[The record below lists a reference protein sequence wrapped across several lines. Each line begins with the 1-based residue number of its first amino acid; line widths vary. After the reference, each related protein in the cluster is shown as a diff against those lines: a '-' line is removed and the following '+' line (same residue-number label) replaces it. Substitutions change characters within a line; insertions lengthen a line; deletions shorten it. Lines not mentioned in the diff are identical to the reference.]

1 MINYDKENFIYKDTT
16 KEIKDEISSYVEK
29 YITNEI
35 ENLMGVSV
43 EDIKNVMKENGALN
57 AMMSG
62 SGPTVFGIYEDKKLA
77 KQAQQKIKKEG
88 LTNQVYV
95 VNVHNNRRN

>member
-1 MINYDKENFIYKDTT
+1 
-16 KEIKDEISSYVEK
+16 
-29 YITNEI
+29 
-35 ENLMGVSV
+35 MGNVLERV
-43 EDIKNVMKENGALN
+43 TVDDHPIIEDIKKVMKENGALN